1 MIITRYLMK
10 EVLHTLGGVVLV
22 LLLIALSA
30 QLVGLFS
37 KVAAGT
43 IHVNTV
49 IKLFGLYNLTIIT
62 FILPLALY
70 LAILLALSRLY
81 QDSEMDAL
89 AASGVGPARVVRAV
103 LLVAVIFAIIQAVF
117 SLYLGPWAYERGDY
131 LRLQSQQLTDIQGVT
146 PGRFQ
151 ELPQGKGVIY
161 IESISKDLSEI
172 RNVFVQYQDGARNSR
187 VIAETGHIELDAS
200 SGDRFL
206 ILENGHR
213 YEGQPGDEDYT
224 ILDFKRHGIR
234 IEERQAQIKDLRRKA
249 MPTKMLLEPLENP
262 RAWNAQQQRLGRITE
277 FQWRISS
284 ALSCIV
290 LALLAVPLSRSS
302 HRQSRYT
309 RLAMAIVLY
318 IVLTNLLTMART
330 WLQEGQVPPWVGL
343 WWVHILAVL
352 FAIALI
358 LRQTGIRH
366 LMRRGNE

>member
-1 MIITRYLMK
+1 MIITRYLIK
-10 EVLHTLGGVVLV
+10 EILHTLGGVALV

-49 IKLFGLYNLTIIT
+49 IQLFGLYNLTIIT

-81 QDSEMDAL
+81 QDSEMAAL

-103 LLVAVIFAIIQAVF
+103 MLVGVAFALIQGVF

-161 IESISKDLSEI
+161 IESISKDLSQI
-172 RNVFVQYQDGARNSR
+172 KNIFVQHQDGLRSSR
-187 VIAETGHIELDAS
+187 VIAETGHIERDAKT
-200 SGDRFL
+200 GDRFL

-234 IEERQAQIKDLRRKA
+234 VEEKQAEVRSLRRKA
-249 MPTKMLLEPLENP
+249 MPTKVLLEPHNHPPER
-262 RAWNAQQQRLGRITE
+262 RARITE
-277 FQWRISS
+277 LQWRISS
-284 ALSCIV
+284 AISCIV

-309 RLAMAIVLY
+309 RLVMAIVLY

-330 WLQEGQVPPWVGL
+330 WLQEGQVSPWLGL
-343 WWVHILAVL
+343 WWVHLLAVL
-352 FAIALI
+352 IAIALI

-366 LMRRGNE
+366 FLRRVN